1 MNYLVRF
8 VKNEFA
14 GWRCWEFIYVIAAT
28 AAIGVIA
35 MILGDT
41 PLGIASAVAGTLYT
55 MFAGKGKISC
65 YIFGIFNTIAYGYIS
80 YTRQIYGDMF
90 LNWAI
95 YLPMMFAGIILWNR
109 RRDEQSTIIK
119 TMLSLK
125 SRMTLVVL
133 NIAAIA
139 ALAAVLRRLGGGQPV
154 IDACTTILSVTAML
168 LTLKRCIE
176 QWLLWTAVNLLSV
189 IMWMRVFLNTGGGSV
204 ATLLWWLI
212 MLITGIIFYIQ
223 WLRPA
228 RPR

>member
-1 MNYLVRF
+1 MNCIVRF
-8 VKNEFA
+8 VKNEFT
-14 GWRCWEFIYVIAAT
+14 GWQCWEFIYVAAAT
-28 AAIGVIA
+28 IAIGIIA

-41 PLGIASAVAGTLYT
+41 PLGITSAVAGTLYT

-65 YIFGIFNTIAYGYIS
+65 YIFGIFNTITYGYIS

-90 LNWAI
+90 LNWVI

-109 RRDEQSTIIK
+109 RRDEQHTVIK
-119 TMLSLK
+119 TMLSL
-125 SRMTLVVL
+125 RRRIMLIL
-133 NIAAIA
+133 INIVAIA
-139 ALAAVLRRLGGGQPV
+139 AFAAVLYKMGGGQPV
-154 IDACTTILSVTAML
+154 IDSCTTVLSITAML

-189 IMWMRVFLNTGGGSV
+189 IMWIRVFTCTGGGSA

-223 WLRPA
+223 WLRTA